1 MQSLPFTRKLTAKQK
16 LYQGMTLMKFALCT
30 LFTLLSMTIP
40 QSTEA
45 QNLVS
50 PQTVAESSGYTK
62 TSTSA
67 QVTDFIEKVSAIE
80 HVSHHSIGKTIQGKD
95 IWCVTI
101 SKTAYQPGDD
111 TGGKN
116 VALILG
122 NIHSG
127 ECAGKEALLRM
138 IRELAL
144 RPESKWLE
152 KNILLFVPNYSADAN
167 DQMGAQNRPGQ
178 VGPDTMGRRANP
190 QRLDLNRDFVKL
202 EAPETRAL
210 VGLINEANP
219 HLFIDCHTTNGS
231 KHRYPLTYDI
241 PHNPAT
247 AKPIRKWMRETM
259 MPVVT
264 ERLEKAGTSTFYYGN
279 FSPDHTKW
287 MTFGHQPR
295 YSTEYVGMRG
305 RLAVLS
311 EAYAYAT
318 YKERIEATHAFVS
331 GILDYVTENS
341 DQVANLLDEVEKD
354 FIRKASIE
362 PNRIQIS
369 LSASPKPFAEKFT
382 LKGFKD
388 DEPHDYECEFISD
401 YKSLTSTPLP
411 WAWVI
416 PADHSRVV
424 NRLRRHGIAVSKLTQ
439 AKELQVEENKVIDLT
454 RAAREFQ
461 KHSNLRVETQRDSV
475 NREIPA
481 GCFIV
486 ESAQPLGR
494 LAAYLLE
501 AESDDGLVYWNFF
514 DEALAKGKTYPV
526 VRIAEPVSLEKE
538 MLAEKTQKQ
547 PVTLDLID
555 GPSSLFA
562 RTPNSPRWFGETNL
576 LTDQKWGRS
585 VVVDC
590 ETNAV
595 VVPES
600 PFVKSKFAESVKSL
614 GLEEEAVKE
623 LVRADPNNATSG
635 KVSIVDDGNHVVVY
649 YIAEN
654 ESVAIGTP
662 ENKAELVVFSP
673 AETQLAFVNNDGLN
687 FFDLNS
693 RQTTTVKKTDD
704 DNLVG
709 KLDWVYQEELYGR
722 GNFKGFWWHPEEN
735 RVAFLSLDEGPVL
748 PFTVMDHLPVRG
760 KSEFTN
766 YPKAG
771 DPLPGVK
778 LGIVETGQPDN
789 VTWVDLGAY
798 DDELLVS
805 RVSWSQT
812 GDRLVA
818 QVQNREQTW
827 LDFVTT
833 DPSGSGV
840 KAIFRDQTAAWIES
854 PGDPIFV
861 DDSTFLW
868 VSPRNGYRHLYRYKL
883 DGTMEKQLTNG
894 DWEIRSLIGLDKD
907 KKHCFFTSAK
917 DSPLELHLFRL
928 DLESGEIKQLTEKAG
943 SHAVSFSADKQFYL
957 DTWSDFTSMPQTS
970 VHRNDGSEIR
980 QLDASSDDRFEFLQ
994 VTEPKVIEIPT
1005 DNQPMDGM
1013 LILPPDFDKS
1023 KKYPLFIHMYAG
1035 PQAPRVKNRFG
1046 GQWYLWHQM
1055 LAQKGYVVFIVD
1067 PRSCSHRSGK
1077 QAWPIFRNFATAELN
1092 DILAAVEHVK
1102 KDGWV
1107 DEDRI
1112 GIWGWSY
1119 GGYMTAFAM
1128 THSDIFKMGISGAPV
1143 TDWKN
1148 YDAIYTERYMGLPQD
1163 NTEGYKASSVLESAD
1178 NLSGKLLLIHGTI
1191 DDNVHLNNTMQLVEL
1206 LQKAGKQFELMLY
1219 PSNRHSVRDKEQL
1232 KHLRKLMTDF
1242 VLENL

>member
-1 MQSLPFTRKLTAKQK
+1 
-16 LYQGMTLMKFALCT
+16 MKFALCI
-30 LFTLLSMTIP
+30 LFALLSMTAS
-40 QSTEA
+40 QSIKA
-45 QNLVS
+45 QDNELGS
-50 PQTVAESSGYTK
+50 LQTVAESSDYRK

-67 QVTDFIEKVSAIE
+67 QVTDFIAKVSAASPL
-80 HVSHHSIGKTIQGKD
+80 VSHHSLGKTTHGND
-95 IWCVTI
+95 VWCVTV
-101 SKTAYQPGDD
+101 SKENYTPGDD

-138 IRELAL
+138 IRELAVDAD
-144 RPESKWLE
+144 SKWLD

-167 DQMGAQNRPGQ
+167 DQMGTQNRPGQ
-178 VGPDTMGRRANP
+178 VGPDSMGRRANP

-210 VGLINEANP
+210 VGLINKANP

-247 AKPIRKWMRETM
+247 AEPIRTWMRNKM
-259 MPVVT
+259 MPEVT

-279 FSPDHTKW
+279 FNPDHTKW
-287 MTFGHQPR
+287 MSFGHQPR

-305 RLAVLS
+305 RLAILS

-318 YKERIEATHAFVS
+318 YQERIEATHAFVS
-331 GILDYVTENS
+331 TCLDYVTENA
-341 DQVANLLDEVEKD
+341 DDVAKLLDEVDKD
-354 FIRKASIE
+354 FIRKASVD
-362 PNRIQIS
+362 PNRVQIS
-369 LSASPKPFAEKFT
+369 LSAAPKAFEEKFK

-388 DEPHDYECEFISD
+388 EQPHDYECEFVSD
-401 YKSLTSTPLP
+401 YQSNSSTPLP

-416 PADHSRVV
+416 PADQPRAV
-424 NRLRRHGIAVSKLTQ
+424 NRLRQHGIAVSKLSE
-439 AKELQVEENKVIDLT
+439 AKELQVEQNTVVNLK
-454 RAAREFQ
+454 RAEREFQ
-461 KHSNLRVETQRDSV
+461 KHANLRIDTERDSV
-475 NREIPA
+475 TKEIPV
-481 GCFIV
+481 GSYV
-486 ESAQPLGR
+486 VQSAQPLGR

-501 AESDDGLVYWNFF
+501 ADSDDGLVYWNFF
-514 DEALAKGKTYPV
+514 DESMAQGQAYPV
-526 VRIAEPVSLEKE
+526 VRIAEPVSLATEAIKE
-538 MLAEKTQKQ
+538 VSQKL
-547 PVTLDLID
+547 PITLDMLD

-562 RTPNSPRWFGETNL
+562 RTPKSPKWFGETNL
-576 LTDQKWGRS
+576 VSDQKWGRS

-595 VVPES
+595 VKPES
-600 PFVKSKFAESVKSL
+600 PFVKTKFAESLKSL
-614 GLEEEAVKE
+614 ELEEETIKKLIAAE
-623 LVRADPNNATSG
+623 PDNATNG
-635 KVSIVDDGNHVVVY
+635 RASILKAGGHTVIY
-649 YIAEN
+649 FIAEN
-654 ESVAIGTP
+654 ESVILGTP
-662 ENKAELVVFSP
+662 ENEAELTVFNP
-673 AETQLAFVNNDGLN
+673 GETKLAFSNDDGLN
-687 FFDLNS
+687 FFDLAS
-693 RQTTTVKKTDD
+693 RGTTTVKKTDE

-722 GNFKGFWWHPEEN
+722 GNFKGFWWHPTEN
-735 RVAFLSLDEGPVL
+735 RVAFLSLDESPVL
-748 PFTVMDHLPVRG
+748 PFTVMDHVPVRG

-778 LGIVETGQPDN
+778 LGVVQTDQPDQ

-798 DDELLVS
+798 EDELLVT

-833 DPSGSGV
+833 DPGGSNV
-840 KAIFRDQTAAWIES
+840 NAIFRDQTAAWIES

-894 DWEIRSLIGLDKD
+894 EWEIRSLIGLDKE

-928 DLESGEIKQLTEKAG
+928 NLESGDIERLTENAG
-943 SHAVSFSADKQFYL
+943 SHQVSFSADKSFYL

-970 VHRNDGSEIR
+970 VHRNDGTEIR
-980 QLDASSDDRFEFLQ
+980 KLDVSSDDRFEFLQ
-994 VTEPKVIEIPT
+994 LAEPTLIQIPT

-1013 LILPPDFDKS
+1013 LFLPPGFDKS
-1023 KKYPLFIHMYAG
+1023 KKHPLFVHMYAG
-1035 PQAPRVKNRFG
+1035 PQAPMVKNRFG

-1055 LAQKGYVVFIVD
+1055 LAQNGYVVFIVD

-1092 DILAAVEHVK
+1092 DILTGIEHVK
-1102 KDGWV
+1102 KEGWV

-1163 NTEGYKASSVLESAD
+1163 NPEGYKKSSVLESAA
-1178 NLSGKLLLIHGTI
+1178 NLSGKMLLIHGTI
-1191 DDNVHLNNTMQLVEL
+1191 DDNVHLNNTLQLAER